1 MRGNEAAN
9 KPFPSSAYGCAIM
22 IRLPSN
28 HESHHHS
35 RTLAICMPVFRRFLS
50 RAVHPRFEPIRVVKS
65 STPRNG
71 SKWNESVESGSRSI
85 MDNAFEVNDS
95 CYSSPQISK
104 FRETREKKCRIYSI
118 DLLLFSPEPI
128 QPLPFIGQLSLE
140 SSSDEKLVFPKA
152 SRIPFSN
159 APRLITR

>member
-104 FRETREKKCRIYSI
+104 FRETREKKCRKYTRSI
-118 DLLLFSPEPI
+118 
-128 QPLPFIGQLSLE
+128 
-140 SSSDEKLVFPKA
+140 SSSFHPSQSNLFLLSGNFPSNPRATKSSFFQKRVEFL
-152 SRIPFSN
+152 SRT
-159 APRLITR
+159 LQD